1 MTAEMYLAFCAA
13 CVALFLTPGPMVA
26 YIVGTTLSRSV
37 AHALAA
43 IAGSLAACAIQLT
56 IVAMGLAAL
65 LASAGAAFFW
75 IKWFGVAYLVYL
87 GVKALRAPVEDMAE
101 AGPAARSLKRTA
113 SEGFAVAL
121 TNPKTLLFHSAFL
134 PLFISPAAPA
144 GPQLGLLA
152 VTFLVICAIVDCGWA
167 LTASRA
173 KLFLSRIGRWRGR
186 ITGTIFLT
194 AAAGLAFA
202 RK

>member
-26 YIVGTTLSRSV
+26 YIIGTTLSRSV

-56 IVAMGLAAL
+56 VVAFGLAAL

-75 IKWFGVAYLVYL
+75 IKWLGVAYLAYL
-87 GVKALRAPVEDMAE
+87 GVRALRAPVEDLAD
-101 AGPAARSLKRTA
+101 AAPAARSLKRA
-113 SEGFAVAL
+113 AREGFLVAL

-134 PLFISPAAPA
+134 PLFISPSAPP

-152 VTFLVICAIVDCGWA
+152 ATFLAICAVIDCGWA
-167 LTASRA
+167 LTASRV
-173 KLFLSRIGRWRGR
+173 KPWLSRIGRWRGR
-186 ITGTIFLT
+186 ITGAIFLT
-194 AAAGLAFA
+194 AAAGLALA